1 MFVISKILGGR
12 QNVAET
18 LEIPCAAGQTYTVG
32 EALVVSGGVLAKAAG
47 AVKAKYV
54 AAETYTAPATGARK
68 LRCYRITPDMIFE
81 APLSAY
87 AASTLKVGATVTFG
101 TDGLTLTATAAE
113 AGGAE
118 IVDLC
123 NATKVGDKIA
133 VFLA

>member
-18 LEIPCAAGQTYTVG
+18 LELPCTAGQTYTVG
-32 EALVVSGGVLAKAAG
+32 EALVVSGGALAKASG
-47 AVKAKYV
+47 NVPAKYV
-54 AAETYTAPATGARK
+54 AAETYTAPSTGARK
-68 LRCYRITPDMIFE
+68 LRCYRITPDMLFE

-87 AASTLKVGATVTFG
+87 SATTVKVGAKVTFG
-101 TDGLTLTATAAE
+101 TDGLTLTATAAD

-118 IVDLC
+118 IVELC
-123 NATKVGDKIA
+123 GASKEGDKIT

>member
-18 LEIPCAAGQTYTVG
+18 LELPCTPSTTYTVG
-32 EALVVSGGVLAKAAG
+32 EALVVTNGALAKASGGVA
-47 AVKAKYV
+47 AKYI
-54 AAETYTAPATGARK
+54 AAESYAAPSSGARK
-68 LRCYRITPDMIFE
+68 LRCYRITPDMLFE
-81 APLSAY
+81 APISAY
-87 AASTLKVGATVTFG
+87 SASTQKVGAKVTFG

-118 IVDLC
+118 IVDLG
-123 NATKVGDKIA
+123 NASQKGDKIT